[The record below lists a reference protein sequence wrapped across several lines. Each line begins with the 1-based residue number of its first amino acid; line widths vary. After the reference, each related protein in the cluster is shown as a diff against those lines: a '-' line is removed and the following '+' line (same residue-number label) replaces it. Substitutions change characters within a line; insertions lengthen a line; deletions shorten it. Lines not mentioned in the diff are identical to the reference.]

1 MARWVAGLRHVGG
14 ERSDGSLAYAFAGL
28 GFPLGAWLASRG
40 RSWTLYAGPLLLGS
54 WAIMG
59 AAIDLW
65 ERVQWRAPVRWGVFI
80 PYVGL
85 YFWAQMFL

>member
-1 MARWVAGLRHVGG
+1 
-14 ERSDGSLAYAFAGL
+14 
-28 GFPLGAWLASRG
+28 
-40 RSWTLYAGPLLLGS
+40 
-54 WAIMG
+54 MG